1 MTNQEYVRTL
11 VINQLGDSPSY
22 NQILQWLADNYDRLQ
37 LILDYVQT
45 INVVEARGVWLDLIG
60 AIVGQ
65 SREIPEA
72 IAFEYFGYRSQPAS
86 TGYGQA
92 RYRRAGD
99 PLTDS
104 SILPDDEYRQ
114 VILARVARNWGDIS
128 EIGVVE
134 GLQNIISTNQ
144 IFIKRQNG
152 GGQFSVYIGSTISSN
167 TRAIISSLDIIPRG
181 AGIGID
187 VVSSGLPARTFGY
200 RSQNQGFAGYGVG
213 SYAQRII

>member
-22 NQILQWLADNYDRLQ
+22 IQILQWLAENYDRLQ

-45 INVVEARGVWLDLIG
+45 INVFEARGVWLDLIG

-65 SREIPEA
+65 SRAIPNA
-72 IAFEYFGYRSQPAS
+72 INFEYFGYSGQPTA

-92 RYRRAGD
+92 RYYQKGD

-104 SILPDDEYRQ
+104 SILPDDEYRK

-128 EIGVVE
+128 ELGVIE
-134 GLQNIISTNQ
+134 GLQNIANTQQ
-144 IFIKRQNG
+144 IYLNRGQG
-152 GGQFSVYIGSTISSN
+152 GEFRVYIGTNLDSN
-167 TRAIISSLDIIPRG
+167 SRAIIAALDIIPRG
-181 AGIGID
+181 AGIGVS
-187 VVSSGLPARTFGY
+187 VVTSGVPAQTFGY
-200 RSQNQGFAGYGVG
+200 RNQPPGFSGYGVG
-213 SYAQRII
+213 RYATRII

>member
-37 LILDYVQT
+37 DILNYVQT
-45 INVVEARGVWLDLIG
+45 VNVYEARGVWLDLIG

-72 IAFEYFGYRSQPAS
+72 IFFEYFGYRTQPS
-86 TGYGQA
+86 VTGYGRA
-92 RYRRAGD
+92 RYRRTGD
-99 PLTDS
+99 PLTS
-104 SILPDDEYRQ
+104 SSVLPDDEYRQ
-114 VILARVARNWGDIS
+114 VILARVTRNWGDIS
-128 EIGVVE
+128 ETGIVE
-134 GLQNIISTNQ
+134 GLQSIINTNQ

-152 GGQFSVYIGSTISSN
+152 GGQFSVYIGTNISSN

-181 AGIGID
+181 AGIGMD
-187 VVSSGLPARTFGY
+187 VVSSGLPAKTFGY